1 MHLEDFSDLIL
12 RLNSSAVELPPRA
25 HQDNLIAMLGGF
37 VGFSSAWW
45 GWSNFAGGRVTLV
58 NTATFRQSR
67 GFESAFR
74 AVSAQDPLIR
84 HGRNL
89 TLFAKSLET
98 DQPGLQRDFRNFL
111 LAFDI
116 GSILNGHCR
125 LGGVSE
131 FNFFMSLYRARG
143 QPPFTDAETASFRV
157 ILRHVEQSL
166 SLSLRAELR
175 SLAPTGGEAALL
187 SSGGAIVRATRGF
200 RPKLEQDGTTPAEI
214 ATLMTTM
221 AARERIWTG
230 RNVTLISRAYA
241 PGLVLVQQAPVDLAS
256 RLSPAERRVAEML
269 LGGLNMRQIADRKQV
284 SVNAVRNQV
293 AAIYRKTGVRG
304 KLELV
309 QKMGLSRSAKV

>member
-1 MHLEDFSDLIL
+1 MHLADFSDLIL

-25 HQDNLIAMLGGF
+25 HQDNLIEMLGGI
-37 VGFSSAWW
+37 VSFSSAWW
-45 GWSNFAGGRVTLV
+45 GWSNFAAGRVTLV
-58 NTATFRQSR
+58 NTGTFRQSR

-74 AVSAQDPLIR
+74 AVSGQDPFIR

-89 TLFAKSLET
+89 TVFAKSIEAG
-98 DQPGLQRDFRNFL
+98 QPGLEQDYRNFL
-111 LAFDI
+111 AAFDI

-131 FNFFMSLYRARG
+131 FNFFMSLYRAKG
-143 QPPFTDAETASFRV
+143 QPPFTDSETASFRV
-157 ILRHVEQSL
+157 ILRHLEQSL

-175 SLAPTGGEAALL
+175 SLAPVGGEAALL

-200 RPKLEQDGTTPAEI
+200 RPKLEQDGTPPAAIVNLLIE
-214 ATLMTTM
+214 M

-241 PGLVLVQQAPVDLAS
+241 PGLVLVQQAPVDLAT
-256 RLSPAERRVAEML
+256 RLSPGERRVAEL
-269 LGGLNMRQIADRKQV
+269 LLAGLSMRQIAERKQV
-284 SVNAVRNQV
+284 SVNTVRNQV
-293 AAIYRKTGVRG
+293 AAIYRKTGAKG

-309 QKMGLSRSAKV
+309 QKMGLSRP